1 MCKIVVFAAHS
12 FSFYRSYCCHVE
24 SGANLAR
31 KTDGKIH
38 FMRQTIV
45 RAQDQLGRPGDK
57 AGRPFFRVIFH
68 TFLFPFFVK
77 EAHIPS
83 LNIACCSRRV
93 PKYMTWISFT
103 HTCKYTKLP
112 FEVSGS
118 FLLTVL
124 YHVACW
130 KLSYRNHRRL
140 DHNAASR
147 LLWKLDKQISFSSR
161 TFWKLIS

>member
-1 MCKIVVFAAHS
+1 MCEIVVFAAHS
-12 FSFYRSYCCHVE
+12 FSFYRSYRCRVE

-38 FMRQTIV
+38 FTRQTIV

-68 TFLFPFFVK
+68 TFLFPFLSK
-77 EAHIPS
+77 RLISPHWI
-83 LNIACCSRRV
+83 LRV
-93 PKYMTWISFT
+93 VQEGSQNTWLKLVLLTF
-103 HTCKYTKLP
+103 CRYTKLP

-140 DHNAASR
+140 DHNTTSR
-147 LLWKLDKQISFSSR
+147 LLWKLDKQIPFPSR